1 MSPENKNPDP
11 DETAVVDGAQAAAPA
26 RKGFPTVIIYVAI
39 MIVMLT
45 AGFFVGMQFIKTSG
59 DAETAEQEEQHAEE
73 SKEEAK
79 PTELYM
85 IEDIIVNPSGTG
97 GTRFLSASI
106 GFEVY
111 SQETHAMFEQR
122 QHLVRDA
129 LITIL
134 GAKTIEQ
141 LSEPKQ
147 KEITRF
153 QIKKRVE
160 QILKVDD
167 LAAVYF
173 TEFILQ

>member
-1 MSPENKNPDP
+1 
-11 DETAVVDGAQAAAPA
+11 
-26 RKGFPTVIIYVAI
+26 
-39 MIVMLT
+39 
-45 AGFFVGMQFIKTSG
+45 
-59 DAETAEQEEQHAEE
+59 
-73 SKEEAK
+73 
-79 PTELYM
+79 
-85 IEDIIVNPSGTG
+85 
-97 GTRFLSASI
+97 
-106 GFEVY
+106 
-111 SQETHAMFEQR
+111 MFEQR